1 MSNSL
6 RMLGGVLSFRFDDW
20 LESPEGSLRREPG
33 LDAPQNRARP
43 SELIPN
49 RQAII
54 LMHR

>member
-1 MSNSL
+1 
-6 RMLGGVLSFRFDDW
+6 MLGGVLSFRFDDW